1 MQRMAVIV
9 HRAAGGGMSVPLCGG
24 AYLLYKPHYRKKKVA
39 RVSSFSKKELPLQQI
54 SMKHL

>member
-1 MQRMAVIV
+1 
-9 HRAAGGGMSVPLCGG
+9 MSVPLCGG
-24 AYLLYKPHYRKKKVA
+24 AYLYAAEHTYCTNRTTEKKVA